1 MYDIDEFNQGRDL
14 EGMEPDEVIT
24 RGCIAFALYM
34 VALFLLA
41 IICACFSSCA
51 SHKTISETERHD
63 SVRVETRVETI
74 YVPDTVFVEIPA
86 QSAERTTADSTSHLE
101 TEFAESD
108 ARINPDGTLYH
119 FLANKAQEKPV
130 EIQKQIVKKDS
141 IVYRDRYNKITITK
155 TKEVHK
161 LYWWQKTCI
170 YGFFVC
176 LLILLWKYRKKILG
190 LIKYA
195 I

>member
-1 MYDIDEFNQGRDL
+1 MTMKKL
-14 EGMEPDEVIT
+14 
-24 RGCIAFALYM
+24 L
-34 VALFLLA
+34 LFVLILSA
-41 IICACFSSCA
+41 CA
-51 SHKTISETERHD
+51 SHKTNENTMQRD
-63 SVRVETRVETI
+63 SIRIETRVETI

-141 IVYRDRYNKITITK
+141 IVYRNRYNKITITK

-190 LIKYA
+190 LIKYL
-195 I
+195 